1 MQGLNPRELQ
11 HMIGK
16 LEQEVEEYRTLLDSI
31 PVMLWY
37 KDTSNRLLR
46 INQAAADLEGK
57 PISELEGKSCY
68 QLYPKDIAEGYYQD
82 DLKVIQSGEPEE
94 DIIEPH
100 VIPSSGEKF
109 WLQTGK
115 VPYYGNSNT
124 VTGVIAYATDITERE
139 QLREELNDLKA
150 FVKEAIKN
158 VTSIIEDGNDPSEI
172 LDYLNSVRNSLD
184 QAE

>member
-16 LEQEVEEYRTLLDSI
+16 LEQEIEEYRTLLDSI

-37 KDTSNRLLR
+37 KDTSNRILR
-46 INQAAADLEGK
+46 INQAAANLEGK
-57 PISELEGKSCY
+57 TIEEVEGKSSY
-68 QLYPKDIAEGYYQD
+68 HLYPKEIADAYYQD
-82 DLKVIQSGEPEE
+82 DLKVIQSGEPEL

-100 VIPSSGEKF
+100 VVPSTGEKF

-150 FVKEAIKN
+150 FFKEVIKN
-158 VTSIIEDGNDPSEI
+158 VTSGIEEGTDPAEI
-172 LDYLNSVRNSLD
+172 LAYLNSIQNSLD
-184 QAE
+184 PAE